1 MASLLVMGGCG
12 GGTPDSM
19 SAKTNPPTPTASLT
33 ANPITIAHGQ
43 QSTLTWSSTNA
54 SSCTGTNLS
63 TGGATSGQ
71 MAVAPLVTTTYS
83 VQCTGDGGN
92 TPAVQATVTVT
103 ARVLTAINYEPY
115 SPFWGGGGPITFTFT
130 CAPCAATD
138 TFTVQPSLP
147 LSAANWNQD
156 GTVSVPGMIDAAH
169 KHTQKYVF
177 QACDSAGQN
186 CSNAVPVIVNAGIK
200 GAWGRGAG
208 DSVYAYDGLGS
219 SWKYD
224 ASNNLLA
231 SYALVNGYGFGV
243 GDDGAGHDRMVAA
256 EYGGS
261 GFFVWDGGGN
271 FLTKVG
277 DNNNLIAGVSGLGSA
292 VFATEPMQGK
302 VVAMNL
308 AQASPVLAVAAG
320 AGSSPM
326 VTTSTTGCG
335 SANRSGFSYS
345 PTDGVFGRED
355 FGVDSGGN
363 PTLTSAGFVT
373 ITALTRTGNLPQ
385 YVGGWY
391 LAATDASSAAPCTVV
406 LIGPVANPDGS
417 IGRIGVLVDGGSM
430 AVKTSFSVHS
440 GAMAVAADS
449 PRNLFY
455 VANVDA
461 TGVTHV
467 SVYDITG
474 TLVKTLT
481 DTSSNTPAALTVSAD
496 GQSVGIC
503 DGDNQCA
510 FLSTQSGFAG
520 DVVTYHYNNARL
532 GFIQHETSLTL
543 SNVNSNTFGLLG
555 FLAVDG
561 KVDAQPLYLSQLQ
574 MGSGM
579 HNVLYVVTEND
590 SVYAFDADGG
600 QQLWKSSAVLAGETP
615 SDDFDCDAIT
625 PQIGITDT
633 PVIDRQRGAIY
644 FVAMTKDSLGSYHQR
659 LHALDIATGAELFG
673 GPTEIVATYPGNGDG
688 SQNGRVI
695 FDPKQYAERIGL
707 LESKGI
713 IYLGFTS
720 HCDFIPYTAWLMAY
734 DAATLTQISVLDLT
748 PNGSGGA
755 IWMSGGAMAADSQGS
770 IFLLNGNGTFDT
782 TLDSHGMPINGD
794 YGNCML
800 KLSTSPQ
807 MAVADYFTMYDTVDE
822 SLGDLDFG
830 SGGPIVLPDLYDNPG
845 QLHHLVVGAG
855 KNTNIYVADR
865 DNLGKWNPDR
875 DQIYQ
880 EIVAGLLDV
889 GAYSMPAYYNNTVYV
904 GAVNNTLKAF
914 TINNALLSTSPTSQT
929 TTRFGYPSPTPTIS
943 ANLNSNAIVWAVD
956 NQTPGVLH
964 AYDATNLANELYN
977 SNLAGSRDQFG
988 LATKFVTPMIVNG
1001 KVYVGTP
1008 TGVAVFGLLP

>member
-1 MASLLVMGGCG
+1 MV
-12 GGTPDSM
+12 
-19 SAKTNPPTPTASLT
+19 
-33 ANPITIAHGQ
+33 
-43 QSTLTWSSTNA
+43 
-54 SSCTGTNLS
+54 
-63 TGGATSGQ
+63 
-71 MAVAPLVTTTYS
+71 
-83 VQCTGDGGN
+83 
-92 TPAVQATVTVT
+92 
-103 ARVLTAINYEPY
+103 
-115 SPFWGGGGPITFTFT
+115 
-130 CAPCAATD
+130 
-138 TFTVQPSLP
+138 
-147 LSAANWNQD
+147 
-156 GTVSVPGMIDAAH
+156 DAAH

-261 GFFVWDGGGN
+261 GFFVWDGDGN
-271 FLTKVG
+271 FLTRVG

-320 AGSSPM
+320 VGSSPM

-335 SANRSGFSYS
+335 SPNRSGFSYS
-345 PTDGVFGRED
+345 PTDGIFGRED

-363 PTLTSAGFVT
+363 PTLTSAGSVT
-373 ITALTRTGNLPQ
+373 ITALTRAGNLPQ
-385 YVGGWY
+385 YVGGWS
-391 LAATDASSAAPCTVV
+391 LAATDASSVAPCTVV

-417 IGRIGVLVDGGSM
+417 IGRTAVLVDGGSM
-430 AVKTSFSVHS
+430 AVKTSFSVRS

-455 VANVDA
+455 VANVDL

-481 DTSSNTPAALTVSAD
+481 DTSSNAPAALTVSAD

-574 MGSGM
+574 MGSGT

-600 QQLWKSSAVLAGETP
+600 QQLWKSSAVLAGEAP
-615 SDDFDCDAIT
+615 SDDIDCDAIT

-644 FVAMTKDSLGSYHQR
+644 FVAMTKDSLGIYHQR

-673 GPTEIVATYPGNGDG
+673 GPAEIVATYPGNGDG

-707 LESKGI
+707 LESKGKI
-713 IYLGFTS
+713 ISASPRTVTLSRTPHGLWPMTLPPSPRPPYSISPPMAAAARSGCPAAPWPPTLKVRFSCSMGTAPSIPLWIVMACPSMATTETACSNYPPLLKWRWLTTLRCTTRWTS
-720 HCDFIPYTAWLMAY
+720 HS
-734 DAATLTQISVLDLT
+734 QIWILARAGPWCCPIFTTIRARSIIWWWGPART
-748 PNGSGGA
+748 P
-755 IWMSGGAMAADSQGS
+755 
-770 IFLLNGNGTFDT
+770 IF
-782 TLDSHGMPINGD
+782 M
-794 YGNCML
+794 
-800 KLSTSPQ
+800 
-807 MAVADYFTMYDTVDE
+807 
-822 SLGDLDFG
+822 
-830 SGGPIVLPDLYDNPG
+830 
-845 QLHHLVVGAG
+845 
-855 KNTNIYVADR
+855 
-865 DNLGKWNPDR
+865 
-875 DQIYQ
+875 
-880 EIVAGLLDV
+880 
-889 GAYSMPAYYNNTVYV
+889 
-904 GAVNNTLKAF
+904 
-914 TINNALLSTSPTSQT
+914 SPTAT
-929 TTRFGYPSPTPTIS
+929 TWVS
-943 ANLNSNAIVWAVD
+943 
-956 NQTPGVLH
+956 
-964 AYDATNLANELYN
+964 
-977 SNLAGSRDQFG
+977 GS
-988 LATKFVTPMIVNG
+988 
-1001 KVYVGTP
+1001 
-1008 TGVAVFGLLP
+1008 